1 MSAVHVYVIA
11 EAGVNHNGSLETAR
25 QLVDAAVAAGADAV
39 KFQTFRATDVMV
51 PDAPKADYQV
61 SATGSDESQLQ
72 MVQHLALDE
81 SAHREL
87 LAYCVS
93 RGIEFLSSPFDA
105 WSIDLLDRLGLATIK
120 VPSGEITNLPYL
132 RRIGAL
138 RRRLIVST
146 GMSTMDEVADALDAL
161 EASGTPLALV
171 TLLHCTS
178 EYPAPYDEINL
189 RAMVALGREFGLPY
203 GYSDHTLGNEVA
215 LSAIALG
222 AVVVEKHLTLDRSM
236 PGPDHAASAEPA
248 QIADLIRAI
257 RHIEAALGDG
267 VKRPMPSELSTMRVA
282 RKSIV
287 AARDIAEGE
296 RFAEENLTTKR
307 PASGVSPMAW
317 DRLLGRPASRGYRA
331 DERIDVGEVD

>member
-87 LAYCVS
+87 LAYCAN

-215 LSAIALG
+215 LSAVALG
-222 AVVVEKHLTLDRSM
+222 AVVVEKHLTLDRGM
-236 PGPDHAASAEPA
+236 LGPDHAASAEPA
-248 QIADLIRAI
+248 QMADLIHAI
-257 RHIEAALGDG
+257 RHIEVALGDG